1 MNPGTGGAQR
11 VAIVTGAGRGL
22 GRAMARRLAH
32 DGFSVVAIDVDAQRA
47 QETAQAIAHDGR
59 QGMALAL
66 DVTDRAAVVAGFAS
80 VARDLGRIDALVN
93 NAMWIRYG
101 PLLEADEPTIDRMLA
116 VGLKALVWTIQAAHP
131 AMAAQGTGAIVNVSS
146 PAAVRGVP
154 GSAIYSAIKGA
165 VSSLT
170 WQSSGELGRQ
180 GIRVNGVIPGAVPTE
195 GARAL
200 VDEEG
205 YEARKRA
212 NPLGRLGAPEE
223 IAAAVSFLLS
233 PDAAYVNGHLLAV
246 DGGLLAS

>member
-1 MNPGTGGAQR
+1 MTPPTENGAR

-22 GRAMARRLAH
+22 GRAMAQRLAR
-32 DGFSVVAIDVDAQRA
+32 DGFRIVATDIDGQQAR
-47 QETAQAIAHDGR
+47 ETAKAIVDDGATAS
-59 QGMALAL
+59 ALTL
-66 DVTDRAAVVAGFAS
+66 DVSDRGAVLEAFDG
-80 VARDLGRIDALVN
+80 VARELGRIDAVVN

-101 PLLEADEPTIDRMLA
+101 PLLDADEPTIDRMLA

-131 AMAAQGTGAIVNVSS
+131 TMAAQGTGAIVNVSS

-154 GSAIYSAIKGA
+154 GSAIYSAVKGA

-170 WQSSGELGRQ
+170 WQASGELGRQ

-212 NPLGRLGAPEE
+212 TPLGRLGTPEE
-223 IAAAVSFLLS
+223 IAGAVSFLLS

-246 DGGLLAS
+246 EGGLLAS